1 MVNRKLDFMVTI
13 NDIKNYKVREKYR
26 EKLLMLG
33 VAPDMLNLYINKY
46 TINFFKIIKD
56 VQNKEELNNVLKYKL
71 LEEEGKDFYS
81 YSILLG
87 LHYGVYNLYCYTN
100 LSENLIKKIL
110 VKRPDL
116 SDTKLFFK
124 NYKKDIVEFLLE
136 KYNNIGEE
144 EINEIINNMFI
155 VQDNNSLYNNDIVKK
170 INKIMLGIELLYNK
184 EEIRNYD
191 SKVRDSIIGGEA
203 EYEFDRINKIEKEIP
218 SIIPTGKHK

>member
-13 NDIKNYKVREKYR
+13 NDIRNYKIREKYR
-26 EKLLMLG
+26 EKLLMLD
-33 VAPDMLNLYINKY
+33 VTPDMLNLYINKY

-110 VKRPDL
+110 AKRPDL

-124 NYKKDIVEFLLE
+124 NYRKDIVEFLLE
-136 KYNNIGEE
+136 KYNNIDEE
-144 EINEIINNMFI
+144 KINEIINNMFI
-155 VQDNNSLYNNDIVKK
+155 VQDNNSLYNNDISKE

-184 EEIRNYD
+184 EEIRSYNF
-191 SKVRDSIIGGEA
+191 KARDSIIFGEA
-203 EYEFDRINKIEKEIP
+203 ECEFDRINKTEKEIP

>member
-13 NDIKNYKVREKYR
+13 NDIRNYKIREKYK
-26 EKLLMLG
+26 EKLLMLD
-33 VAPDMLNLYINKY
+33 VTPDMLNLYINKY

-110 VKRPDL
+110 AKRPDL

-124 NYKKDIVEFLLE
+124 NYRKDIVEFLLE
-136 KYNNIGEE
+136 KYNNIDEE
-144 EINEIINNMFI
+144 KINEIINNMFI
-155 VQDNNSLYNNDIVKK
+155 VQDNNSLYNNDISKE

-184 EEIRNYD
+184 EEIRSYNF
-191 SKVRDSIIGGEA
+191 KARDSIIFGEA
-203 EYEFDRINKIEKEIP
+203 ECEFDRINKTEKEIP

>member
-13 NDIKNYKVREKYR
+13 NDIRNYKIREKYR
-26 EKLLMLG
+26 EKLLILD

>member
-13 NDIKNYKVREKYR
+13 NDIRNYKIREKYR
-26 EKLLMLG
+26 EKLLMLD
-33 VAPDMLNLYINKY
+33 VTPDMLNLYINKY

-110 VKRPDL
+110 AKRPDL

-124 NYKKDIVEFLLE
+124 NYRKDIVEFLLE
-136 KYNNIGEE
+136 KYNNIDEE
-144 EINEIINNMFI
+144 KINEIINNMFI

-191 SKVRDSIIGGEA
+191 SKVRNSIIGGEA
-203 EYEFDRINKIEKEIP
+203 ECEFDRINKTEKEIP

>member
-1 MVNRKLDFMVTI
+1 MLDVT
-13 NDIKNYKVREKYR
+13 
-26 EKLLMLG
+26 
-33 VAPDMLNLYINKY
+33 PDMLNLYINKY

-110 VKRPDL
+110 AKRPDL

-124 NYKKDIVEFLLE
+124 NYRKDIVEFLLE
-136 KYNNIGEE
+136 KYNNIDEE
-144 EINEIINNMFI
+144 KINEIINNMFI
-155 VQDNNSLYNNDIVKK
+155 VQDNNSLYNNDISKE

-184 EEIRNYD
+184 EEIRSYNF
-191 SKVRDSIIGGEA
+191 KARDSIIFGEA
-203 EYEFDRINKIEKEIP
+203 ECEFDRINKTEKEIP

>member
-1 MVNRKLDFMVTI
+1 MANRKLDFMVTI
-13 NDIKNYKVREKYR
+13 NDIRNYKIREKYR
-26 EKLLMLG
+26 KKLLMLD

-124 NYKKDIVEFLLE
+124 NYRKDIVEFLLE

-144 EINEIINNMFI
+144 KINEIINNMFI

-184 EEIRNYD
+184 EKIRNYD
-191 SKVRDSIIGGEA
+191 SKVRNSIIGGEA
-203 EYEFDRINKIEKEIP
+203 ECEFDRINKTEKEIP